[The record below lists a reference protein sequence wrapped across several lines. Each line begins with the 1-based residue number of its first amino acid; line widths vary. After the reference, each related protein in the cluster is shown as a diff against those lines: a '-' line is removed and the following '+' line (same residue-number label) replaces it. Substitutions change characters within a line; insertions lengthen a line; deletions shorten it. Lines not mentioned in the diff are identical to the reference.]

1 MVVLLN
7 VHTNWFSSLLQLIL
21 FTGCRVHTLVCLA
34 FSEEHERT
42 DPVTAMKY

>member
-7 VHTNWFSSLLQLIL
+7 VRKNWFSSLQLIL
-21 FTGCRVHTLVCLA
+21 FTGCRVHTLVCPA
-34 FSEEHERT
+34 FSEEHKRT